1 MSEQRNISPKQRD
14 AIVAS
19 YIAANL
25 KSSVPEI
32 SIVLNLDAGQVQNS
46 INRLKE
52 AKLIYVASYRRVNG
66 NTIAEYAEGN
76 LPDVEQ
82 VRWSPKQPNSDAPSV
97 LGDDQDKPFPVVD
110 PLVWMTTGRPAP
122 RQTK

>member
-1 MSEQRNISPKQRD
+1 VSEQRNISPKQRD

-32 SIVLNLDAGQVQNS
+32 SIVLNLDARQVQNS
-46 INRLKE
+46 INRLKD
-52 AKLIYVASYRRVNG
+52 AKRIYVASCRRVNG

-82 VRWSPKQPNSDAPSV
+82 VRWSPKQPNSDTSST
-97 LGDDQDKPFPVVD
+97 LGDGQGKPLPVVD
-110 PLVWMTTGRPAP
+110 PLVWMTAGRLPP
-122 RQTK
+122 LG